1 MRRVG
6 GRIDTGKDMALEAIA
21 AALISFRRYD
31 KESHPMPSAKKKTQR
46 GTGTRRAKPSPAA
59 QARLDLAAALRWAA
73 RMGLNEGVCNHFSL
87 EVPGAPDHYLVN
99 PHALHWDEIR
109 ASDLIVVDGQGRHIE
124 GRHTIEPT
132 AFFIHSRLHR
142 ARPDAKCV
150 LHTHMPYTTALT
162 MVEGG
167 RLEPCIQ
174 SALRFHGVI
183 AYDRDVGGYN
193 GLALD
198 DAEGDRMAKALSHNR
213 VLMLESHGVIVVGP
227 NVAAAFDDLYYLE
240 RAAQAQVLAMS
251 TGKRLKL
258 VGDNTARVVQ
268 QQIERDIPVYSTNHF
283 EALKRLLDR
292 DAPDWRR

>member
-1 MRRVG
+1 
-6 GRIDTGKDMALEAIA
+6 
-21 AALISFRRYD
+21 
-31 KESHPMPSAKKKTQR
+31 MPKAKKKTR
-46 GTGTRRAKPSPAA
+46 AANPTRRAKLSPAA

-73 RMGLNEGVCNHFSL
+73 RLGLNEGVCNHFSL
-87 EVPGAPDHYLVN
+87 KVPGAEDRYLVN
-99 PHALHWDEIR
+99 PHALHWDEIK
-109 ASDLIVVDGQGRHIE
+109 ASDLIVVDGAGNHIE
-124 GRHTIEPT
+124 GRHSIEPT

-150 LHTHMPYTTALT
+150 LHTHMPYATALT
-162 MVEGG
+162 MVESGK
-167 RLEPCIQ
+167 LEPCIQ
-174 SALRFHGVI
+174 SALRFYGVI

-198 DAEGDRMAKALSHNR
+198 DAEGDRMANALGDRR
-213 VLMLESHGVIVVGP
+213 VLMLENHGIIVVGP

-251 TGKRLKL
+251 TGRKLKL

>member
-1 MRRVG
+1 MVNAKNKTP
-6 GRIDTGKDMALEAIA
+6 DKANKHA
-21 AALISFRRYD
+21 ATL
-31 KESHPMPSAKKKTQR
+31 SA
-46 GTGTRRAKPSPAA
+46 AE

-73 RMGLNEGVCNHFSL
+73 RLGLNEGVCNHFSL
-87 EVPGAPDHYLVN
+87 KVPDAEDRYFVN

-109 ASDLIVVDGQGRHIE
+109 ASDLIVVDGEGRHIE

-142 ARPDAKCV
+142 ARPDAKCI
-150 LHTHMPYTTALT
+150 LHTHMPYATALT
-162 MVEGG
+162 MIEGG
-167 RLEPCIQ
+167 RIEPCIQ
-174 SALRFHGVI
+174 SALRFYGVV
-183 AYDRDVGGYN
+183 AYDRDFGGYN

-198 DAEGDRMAKALSHNR
+198 DAEGDRMARALGDKR
-213 VLMLESHGVIVVGP
+213 VLLLENHGVVIAGP

-251 TGKRLKL
+251 TGRKLKL
-258 VGDNTARVVQ
+258 VGDNTARAVQ
-268 QQIERDIPVYSTNHF
+268 QQIERDIPVYSRNHF

>member
-1 MRRVG
+1 
-6 GRIDTGKDMALEAIA
+6 
-21 AALISFRRYD
+21 
-31 KESHPMPSAKKKTQR
+31 MPKATKKTRSRAPARR
-46 GTGTRRAKPSPAA
+46 GTLSPAA

-73 RMGLNEGVCNHFSL
+73 RLGLNEGVCNHFSL
-87 EVPGAPDHYLVN
+87 KVPGAEDRYLVN
-99 PHALHWDEIR
+99 PHALHWDEIT
-109 ASDLIVVDGQGRHIE
+109 ASDLIVVDGKGNHIE

-150 LHTHMPYTTALT
+150 LHTHMPYATALT
-162 MVEGG
+162 MIDSG
-167 RLEPCIQ
+167 RVEPCIQ
-174 SALRFHGVI
+174 SALRFYGVI

-198 DAEGDRMAKALSHNR
+198 DAEGDRMANALGDKR
-213 VLMLESHGVIVVGP
+213 VLMLENHGIIVVGP

-251 TGKRLKL
+251 TGRKLKL
-258 VGDNTARVVQ
+258 VGDNTARAVQ

>member
-1 MRRVG
+1 
-6 GRIDTGKDMALEAIA
+6 
-21 AALISFRRYD
+21 
-31 KESHPMPSAKKKTQR
+31 MPKAKKKTR
-46 GTGTRRAKPSPAA
+46 TASPTRRAKPSPAA

-73 RMGLNEGVCNHFSL
+73 RLGLNEGVCNHFSL
-87 EVPGAPDHYLVN
+87 KVPGAEDRYLVN
-99 PHALHWDEIR
+99 PHALHWDEIT
-109 ASDLIVVDGQGRHIE
+109 ASDLIVVDGAGNHIE
-124 GRHTIEPT
+124 GRHSIEPT

-150 LHTHMPYTTALT
+150 LHTHMPYATALT
-162 MVEGG
+162 MIDGG
-167 RLEPCIQ
+167 KVEPCIQ
-174 SALRFHGVI
+174 SALRFYGVI

-198 DAEGDRMAKALSHNR
+198 DAEGDRMAKALGDRR
-213 VLMLESHGVIVVGP
+213 VLMLENHGIIVVGP

-251 TGKRLKL
+251 TGRKLKL

-268 QQIERDIPVYSTNHF
+268 QQIERDIPVYSANHF

>member
-1 MRRVG
+1 
-6 GRIDTGKDMALEAIA
+6 MAN
-21 AALISFRRYD
+21 
-31 KESHPMPSAKKKTQR
+31 AKKKT
-46 GTGTRRAKPSPAA
+46 TRAAGAAKAKLSPAA

-73 RMGLNEGVCNHFSL
+73 RLGLNEGVCNHFSL
-87 EVPGAPDHYLVN
+87 KVPGAEDRYLVN

-109 ASDLIVVDGQGRHIE
+109 ASDLIVVDGEGRHVE

-150 LHTHMPYTTALT
+150 LHTHMPYATALT

-167 RLEPCIQ
+167 RLQPCIQ
-174 SALRFHGVI
+174 SALRFYGVV
-183 AYDRDVGGYN
+183 AYDSDVGGYN

-198 DAEGDRMAKALSHNR
+198 DAEGDRMAAALGSNR

-251 TGKRLKL
+251 TGMRLKL
-258 VGDNTARVVQ
+258 VGGNTARAVQ
-268 QQIERDIPVYSTNHF
+268 QQIERDIPVYSSNHF

>member
-1 MRRVG
+1 
-6 GRIDTGKDMALEAIA
+6 
-21 AALISFRRYD
+21 
-31 KESHPMPSAKKKTQR
+31 MPKATKKTHSTAPAQR
-46 GTGTRRAKPSPAA
+46 GTLTPAA

-73 RMGLNEGVCNHFSL
+73 RLGLNEGVCNHFSL
-87 EVPGAPDHYLVN
+87 KVPGAEDRYLVN
-99 PHALHWDEIR
+99 PHALHWDEIT
-109 ASDLIVVDGQGRHIE
+109 ASDLIVVDGKGNHIE

-150 LHTHMPYTTALT
+150 LHTHMPYATALT
-162 MVEGG
+162 MIDSG
-167 RLEPCIQ
+167 RVEPCIQ
-174 SALRFHGVI
+174 SALRFYGVI

-198 DAEGDRMAKALSHNR
+198 DAEGDRMANALGDKR
-213 VLMLESHGVIVVGP
+213 VLMLENHGIIVVGP

-251 TGKRLKL
+251 TGRKLKL
-258 VGDNTARVVQ
+258 VGDNTARAVQ

>member
-1 MRRVG
+1 MANAKKRTLHSRVTRRV
-6 GRIDTGKDMALEAIA
+6 
-21 AALISFRRYD
+21 
-31 KESHPMPSAKKKTQR
+31 
-46 GTGTRRAKPSPAA
+46 KPSPAA
-59 QARLDLAAALRWAA
+59 QARLDLTAALRWAA

-87 EVPGAPDHYLVN
+87 EVPGTPDHYLVN

-109 ASDLIVVDGQGRHIE
+109 ASDLIVVDGHGRHIE

-162 MVEGG
+162 MIEDG
-167 RLEPCIQ
+167 RLEPCVQ

-183 AYDRDVGGYN
+183 AYDRDFGGYN

-198 DAEGDRMAKALSHNR
+198 EAEGDRMAKALGGNR

-258 VGDNTARVVQ
+258 VGDNTARAVQ

-283 EALKRLLDR
+283 VALKRLLDR